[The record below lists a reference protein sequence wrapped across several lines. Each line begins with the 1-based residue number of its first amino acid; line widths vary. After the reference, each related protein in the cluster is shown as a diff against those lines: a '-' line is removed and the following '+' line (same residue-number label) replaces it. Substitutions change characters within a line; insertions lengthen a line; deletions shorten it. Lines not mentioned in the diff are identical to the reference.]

1 MNTKNVKNIKIVGA
15 DTQRVMS
22 NNEVWWKK
30 ENPWIP
36 VKGPVFKGS
45 INIGLVYF
53 QHQLNDYCPMKA
65 VEFKVDKARY
75 KAAFGDYYYCE
86 SFTIEFFDFYN
97 KKGSSISISSKS
109 SYNEETRIFCLVF
122 EEPVY
127 KFDEMYLQ
135 NVDCPSDCKEDKL
148 EKALNLQFRVIE

>member
-36 VKGPVFKGS
+36 VKGPVFIGG
-45 INIGLVYF
+45 INVGLTYF

-65 VEFKVDKARY
+65 IEFKIDKAGY
-75 KAAFGDYYYCE
+75 LAEVGEYYSYGD
-86 SFTIEFFDFYN
+86 FRIEFFDFYN
-97 KKGSSISISSKS
+97 KKGGYVTSKD
-109 SYNEETRIFCLVF
+109 SYDKKTGIFRMEFDEL
-122 EEPVY
+122 VY
-127 KFDEMYLQ
+127 KFDELYLK
-135 NVDCPSDCKEDKL
+135 DIDFPTKYKED
-148 EKALNLQFRVIE
+148 EIERVLNLQFRVIE